1 MIRQWIFTV
10 KVTTKMKKPQHK
22 TISDL
27 FEELN
32 ISHQDSKIIKTGRG
46 KKKCLVDFR
55 NIQNTVVVDIDKEIK
70 DNSKIQCKGKRCDF
84 VLWVDKKFLVFIEV
98 KGGRARHDAI
108 KQFEDTFHWLKSQG
122 VLLEKKCVFLLI
134 GKIKSSSKEKLFVKE
149 SKKFINN
156 NQSFIMEDKT
166 IHRIDCGASIYKYL
180 KDNSYIE
187 LKS

>member
-10 KVTTKMKKPQHK
+10 KVTRKMKKPQHK

-32 ISHQDSKIIKTGRG
+32 ISHQGPRIIKTGRG
-46 KKKCLVDFR
+46 KKKCLVDFE
-55 NIQNTVVVDIDKEIK
+55 NIQNSVAVDIDKEIK

-84 VLWVDKKFLVFIEV
+84 VLWVDKKFLVFIEA
-98 KGGRARHDAI
+98 KGGRARYDAI
-108 KQFEDTFHWLKSQG
+108 EQFKDTFHWLKSRG
-122 VLLEKKCVFLLI
+122 ILLEKKCVFLLI
-134 GKIKSSSKEKLFVKE
+134 GKIKSSSGFKERAKN
-149 SKKFINN
+149 FINN